1 VFLDATIVKNLG
13 TVRVCAKIRVVVLIA
28 LSIVSVTVIAGERR
42 SVSTVKEEIIELQT
56 DPVQCAKNDMQANV
70 RSLNT
75 LKSLLELTAHNCLV
89 WTK

>member
-1 VFLDATIVKNLG
+1 MFLDATIVKNLG

-42 SVSTVKEEIIELQT
+42 SVSTVKEIIELQT

-75 LKSLLELTAHNCLV
+75 LKSLLELTAHYCLV